1 MQFAAG
7 QKLGRALALSAAVL
21 LMLSM
26 SGGTPVAAAVN
37 ALSAAAGRQGEEEG
51 ATQVGVDERLGAKLP
66 LELTFRD
73 ETGRTVRLGDLIT
86 GPTII
91 LPVYYGC
98 TNVCNYMQGGL
109 ARILPEIKKKPGT
122 DYRVLSFSIDETE
135 GPQLA
140 AKYQKMYL
148 SSIKTSVPPGAWHF
162 LTGDAASI
170 KKLTDAVGYRF
181 QRRGRDFMH
190 PVASFVVA
198 GDGMIVRYLYGTSF
212 LAKDL
217 TLALVEA
224 RQGRIGTTI
233 RKVVGYCFSFD
244 PASKSYEF
252 NLLRVSATVILLCCG
267 SFFAFLILTGK
278 KGKRKPVG
286 EK

>member
-1 MQFAAG
+1 MEIAAG
-7 QKLGRALALSAAVL
+7 DKRGRALSVWAALLLILSVGSAA
-21 LMLSM
+21 
-26 SGGTPVAAAVN
+26 PVAVAAN
-37 ALSAAAGRQGEEEG
+37 ALSGATAQQSGEG
-51 ATQVGVDERLGAKLP
+51 ATQVGVDERLGGKLP

-109 ARILPEIKKKPGT
+109 ARVLPEIKKRPGT
-122 DYRVLSFSIDETE
+122 DYRVLSISIDETE
-135 GPQLA
+135 GPELA

-170 KKLTDAVGYRF
+170 KKLTDAAGYRF

-224 RQGRIGTTI
+224 RQGRVGTTI

-252 NLLRVSATVILLCCG
+252 NLLRVSATAILLCCG
-267 SFFAFLILTGK
+267 SFFAFLVLTGK